1 MPENDASA
9 SDTDDCNA
17 DSSRMQESDASSSE
31 TEDVPQ
37 PAPVAIAKKSAPVA
51 QSTPAAAART
61 VKSLPAR
68 VSGQAV
74 PPQTQKTRPANVNGA
89 PATPSQQ
96 NGASA
101 IKPPANGNST
111 PNKPAVNG
119 GTSAQNDSVGLSN
132 AQLSQGR
139 RQMLDLV
146 NRLHSTG
153 VQVDIDLPQIAVIG
167 SQSAGKSS
175 LIESISGITLP
186 RAAGT
191 CTRCPTECRLSRAS
205 TPWQCTVS
213 LRFITDNKG
222 QPLGQAR
229 NEVFGSTIYDK
240 AEVEGRIRRAQRAI
254 LNPKKSRKTFLL
266 EGDEEEEGEGKGK
279 GEELSF
285 SMNCVS
291 LQISGPDVADLSF
304 CDLPGLIASVS
315 STHGHANDISLVE
328 SLVTSY
334 IKKPSCIIL
343 LTVACE
349 TDFENQGAHRLA
361 KQYDPEGR
369 RTIGVL
375 TKPDRIPLGEESN
388 WLPFIRNEKETLE
401 NNWYCVKQPSSND
414 LKHHITW
421 SDARKREDDFF
432 SMTEP
437 WCGLD
442 SVYQRYLRTGNLV
455 ERLSSLLS
463 DLIAKRLPKIQDELE
478 KSIHKAQS
486 SLSLLPKAPSSDPR
500 NEILSLLHEF
510 MTDVSRHVEGVPD
523 EDGLLQA
530 IRPAQERF
538 RRAVRGTAPRF
549 RPFERKFRGE
559 RGLKPAA
566 FLSFEEGEGDVE
578 EDEDEDDGEQM
589 VQTTEGTGEGRK
601 RKHGDV
607 VGHDAIY
614 IDEVYERAHRAR
626 TRELPGNYPFVVQS
640 SFINSIIKEWREPA
654 IILCK
659 TIHATIMEHCKKLVK
674 AHFGE
679 FGQGALEQRVK
690 AIIQKHINDCL
701 QRTED
706 KVDWLLELEDKPFS
720 LNNHY
725 LADYKAK
732 FLSYYKG
739 ARERD
744 EQSALMKA
752 IQAYN
757 NTSSSSSFSF
767 SSTPPNGFSFA
778 APAAAATA
786 DPFAPP
792 AQTGMAKVLAGLAEL
807 GVVGVKPE
815 DIPKLL
821 PPDKM
826 EPALVIMADVRAYFQ
841 VAYKRFVDNV
851 PLAIDHELVRG
862 VERGLLSTLYT
873 SLGVNSEDGTR
884 ISKELAQES
893 SGVAHRRAELGKKLE
908 RLRIAS
914 EELFRIGV

>member
-1 MPENDASA
+1 MLKRMRMRMMG
-9 SDTDDCNA
+9 
-17 DSSRMQESDASSSE
+17 SRWY
-31 TEDVPQ
+31 
-37 PAPVAIAKKSAPVA
+37 
-51 QSTPAAAART
+51 
-61 VKSLPAR
+61 
-68 VSGQAV
+68 
-74 PPQTQKTRPANVNGA
+74 
-89 PATPSQQ
+89 
-96 NGASA
+96 
-101 IKPPANGNST
+101 
-111 PNKPAVNG
+111 
-119 GTSAQNDSVGLSN
+119 
-132 AQLSQGR
+132 
-139 RQMLDLV
+139 RQ
-146 NRLHSTG
+146 R
-153 VQVDIDLPQIAVIG
+153 
-167 SQSAGKSS
+167 
-175 LIESISGITLP
+175 
-186 RAAGT
+186 
-191 CTRCPTECRLSRAS
+191 
-205 TPWQCTVS
+205 
-213 LRFITDNKG
+213 
-222 QPLGQAR
+222 
-229 NEVFGSTIYDK
+229 
-240 AEVEGRIRRAQRAI
+240 
-254 LNPKKSRKTFLL
+254 
-266 EGDEEEEGEGKGK
+266 
-279 GEELSF
+279 
-285 SMNCVS
+285 
-291 LQISGPDVADLSF
+291 
-304 CDLPGLIASVS
+304 
-315 STHGHANDISLVE
+315 
-328 SLVTSY
+328 
-334 IKKPSCIIL
+334 
-343 LTVACE
+343 
-349 TDFENQGAHRLA
+349 
-361 KQYDPEGR
+361 
-369 RTIGVL
+369 
-375 TKPDRIPLGEESN
+375 
-388 WLPFIRNEKETLE
+388 
-401 NNWYCVKQPSSND
+401 
-414 LKHHITW
+414 
-421 SDARKREDDFF
+421 
-432 SMTEP
+432 
-437 WCGLD
+437 
-442 SVYQRYLRTGNLV
+442 
-455 ERLSSLLS
+455 
-463 DLIAKRLPKIQDELE
+463 
-478 KSIHKAQS
+478 
-486 SLSLLPKAPSSDPR
+486 
-500 NEILSLLHEF
+500 
-510 MTDVSRHVEGVPD
+510 
-523 EDGLLQA
+523 
-530 IRPAQERF
+530 
-538 RRAVRGTAPRF
+538 
-549 RPFERKFRGE
+549 
-559 RGLKPAA
+559 RGL
-566 FLSFEEGEGDVE
+566 GR
-578 EDEDEDDGEQM
+578 DGRGSM
-589 VQTTEGTGEGRK
+589 GMWLVMMLFILMRFMSV
-601 RKHGDV
+601 R
-607 VGHDAIY
+607 I
-614 IDEVYERAHRAR
+614 AR